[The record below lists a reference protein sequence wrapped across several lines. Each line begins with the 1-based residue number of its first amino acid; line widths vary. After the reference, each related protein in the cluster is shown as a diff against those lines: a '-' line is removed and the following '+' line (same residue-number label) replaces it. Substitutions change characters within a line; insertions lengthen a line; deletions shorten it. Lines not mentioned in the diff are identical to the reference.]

1 MFVFF
6 FLIAKNSFRE
16 SELSSRGIWQIA
28 QEVVYQWL
36 GDFATPFWWSDAH
49 INKALASYLAAVTS
63 FKVNNLLVKKYKVY
77 KRLS

>member
-1 MFVFF
+1 MTDRVAIWDVKKCLWFIYYLM
-6 FLIAKNSFRE
+6 LISRE
-16 SELSSRGIWQIA
+16 SELSNRGVWQIA

-63 FKVNNLLVKKYKVY
+63 FKVL
-77 KRLS
+77 